1 MSETDRAAVSNPLQD
16 IYDWCSGAERH
27 YVISRAD
34 SMHDF
39 AEGEPTINLGQWRD
53 WYGACS
59 AAGKRLPP
67 ADFKK
72 KTHG

>member
-1 MSETDRAAVSNPLQD
+1 MAEPDHAARNPLQE
-16 IYDWCSGAERH
+16 IYDWCNGAEQR
-27 YVISRAD
+27 YVINRAD

-53 WYGACS
+53 WYAACCS
-59 AAGKRLPP
+59 AGKRLPP
-67 ADFKK
+67 SDFKK